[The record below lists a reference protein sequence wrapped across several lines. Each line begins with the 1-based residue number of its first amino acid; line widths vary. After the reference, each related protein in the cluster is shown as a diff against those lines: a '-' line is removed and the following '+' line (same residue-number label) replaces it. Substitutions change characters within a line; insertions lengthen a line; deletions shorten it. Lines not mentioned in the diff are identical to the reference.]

1 MVESALN
8 KRHEKWRVV
17 SGARWPWAL
26 RSAARVLWCT
36 APWRCRS
43 RRCLAP
49 SAGWR
54 PAATAP
60 GWTPAPP
67 GESGWTG
74 GLSTHCRKH
83 NTHTHTHTHTH
94 SLTTFFMV
102 APDKMAIYPWN
113 NQLVSFRGRCIFLS
127 PGAKNESRLSEQSG
141 VNVSYCC
148 FNVIEEDEIFSYRRW
163 ITVCYI
169 YKTSSSRNLLSPS
182 SQFMSRGFQT
192 KQTWEKRFKVVRVSP
207 INIT

>member
-1 MVESALN
+1 MRSDVSYQVLADLERFGLQPESFGAQLHDAVGAEGVSHPQLADGQQPQ
-8 KRHEKWRVV
+8 RRVGLQLHRGNQDGLV
-17 SGARWPWAL
+17 AW
-26 RSAARVLWCT
+26 VHT
-36 APWRCRS
+36 A
-43 RRCLAP
+43 
-49 SAGWR
+49 G
-54 PAATAP
+54 
-60 GWTPAPP
+60 
-67 GESGWTG
+67 
-74 GLSTHCRKH
+74 
-83 NTHTHTHTHTH
+83 NTTHTHTHTH